1 MIRGQAVAVGNSLLW
16 ASSLTGNE
24 ESMSMNNE
32 VWKEFAAQEVTH
44 SVAHYLTTIQDLRQK
59 KGYAIL
65 KDVADDLQVTKGSA
79 SVQIKNLKERGL
91 VAEVD
96 RHHLC
101 LTEDGEKVAMQVVYN
116 REVVTNFFHK
126 VLGISHASAEI
137 DACKI
142 EHLLSHEASQ
152 RLLSLMQLLSKE
164 DPAVTD
170 FLKKFNNFT
179 VNCPDHDNCEVCED
193 TCLEEL

>member
-1 MIRGQAVAVGNSLLW
+1 
-16 ASSLTGNE
+16 
-24 ESMSMNNE
+24 MSMNNE

-91 VAEVD
+91 VSEVD

-126 VLGISHASAEI
+126 VLGISYTSAEI

-152 RLLSLMQLLSKE
+152 RILSLLQLLSQD
-164 DPAVTD
+164 DPVVTG

-179 VNCPDHDNCEVCED
+179 ATCPDHENCEVCEE